1 MVFAVRVEQGSVDAW
16 EDQAVVVN
24 LFQGIKR
31 PGGATGAVDKA
42 LDGAIS
48 ELIEAGNIKGKF
60 KEVTLFP
67 TFGKIPAK
75 KVAVVGLGKRKDF
88 TLDRVREVS
97 AAVLKELRKR
107 NVRAFTTIV
116 HGAGIGGLDP
126 EAAAEAVAEGAI
138 LGNYRFDRKTV
149 GVEDRPDVERVT
161 LLEREPKKVTAFK
174 EAVAR
179 ATVVCEATNL
189 ARTLINLPAAEKT
202 PTYLAKVAKDAGKK
216 AGVKVTVLDHRQA
229 KKLGMGAFLGVA
241 AGSEQPPKFIV
252 MEYDGAKR
260 GRPVAIVGKGI
271 TFDSG
276 GLNIKPYEFM
286 KTMKEDMSGAAAV
299 IATMQAIGQLQPK
312 VNVIAVA
319 PCTENMPGGRAQKP
333 GDIVTAMNKKTIEIL
348 NTDAEGRLILAD
360 ALSYV
365 TEKDPQAIV
374 DLATLTGACAVG
386 LGKKVAGLMGTDDR
400 LQRRLQ
406 NAAEAVG
413 DRVWPL
419 PLYDE
424 FEEQVKS
431 DVADVKN
438 IGGRYGGAITAALLL
453 KKFVDDRPWVHMD
466 IAGPAYNEGG
476 ADSNKKEY
484 NPKGATGF
492 GVRILVRMLEDWN
505 KKVA

>member
-1 MVFAVRVEQGSVDAW
+1 MPLEVRVERGDIDSW
-16 EDQAVVVN
+16 EDQAIVVN
-24 LFQGIKR
+24 LFQGTKR

-42 LDGAIS
+42 LGGAIS
-48 ELIEAGNIKGKF
+48 EMVAGGDITGKF
-60 KEVTLFP
+60 KEVTLFR
-67 TFGKIPAK
+67 TFGKIPAER
-75 KVAVVGLGKRKDF
+75 AVVAGLGKRKDF

-97 AAVLKELRKR
+97 AKVLKHLRKK
-107 NVRAFTTIV
+107 NVRTFTTIA
-116 HGAGIGGLDP
+116 HGAGVGGLNP
-126 EAAAEAVAEGAI
+126 EEAASAVAEGAI
-138 LGNYRFDRKTV
+138 LGGYRFDRKTE
-149 GVEDRPDVERVT
+149 GIDDRGEVDRVT
-161 LLEREPKKVTAFK
+161 ILERERGKAAAFRK
-174 EAVAR
+174 AVGR
-179 ATVVCEATNL
+179 AAIVCEATNL

-202 PTYLAKVAKDAGKK
+202 PTYLAKVAKDIGRK
-216 AGVKVTVLDHRQA
+216 AGVKVTVIDDKEAR
-229 KKLGMGAFLGVA
+229 KMGMGAYLGVA

-252 MEYDGAKR
+252 MEYRGAKR

-276 GLNIKPYEFM
+276 GLNIKTYEFM
-286 KTMKEDMSGAAAV
+286 KTMKEDVSGAAAV
-299 IATMQAIGQLQPK
+299 IATMQAIGQLKPK
-312 VNVIAVA
+312 VNVLAVA

-333 GDIVTAMNKKTIEIL
+333 GDIVTAYNKKTIEIL

-360 ALSYV
+360 ALSYAS
-365 TEKDPQAIV
+365 ERDPQAVV

-386 LGKKVAGLMGTDDR
+386 LGKKVAGLMGTDER

-406 NAAEAVG
+406 NAAVATG

-419 PLYDE
+419 PLYE
-424 FEEQVKS
+424 EYEEQVKS

-453 KKFVDDRPWVHMD
+453 KKFVDGRPWVHMD
-466 IAGPAYNEGG
+466 IAGPAFNEGG